1 MACSGPSRSVLSAL
15 RRSAV
20 AAATAAPSSSSSSTC
35 FGAAAFLR
43 PVAARPYSS
52 VPPSPFGRL
61 GFFPSSSTSTS
72 ILIRQLS
79 TGRSLR
85 YPAATLGAGSIPL
98 DPAVAAAASPK
109 AGSRTAPPLSTPNVA
124 RWLYLTSFL
133 TFSIVVIG
141 GLTRLTESGLSIT
154 EWKPFKGSLPPLN
167 AADWAEEYRK
177 YQESEEGRM

>member
-1 MACSGPSRSVLSAL
+1 MACPGPSRLVLKVV
-15 RRSAV
+15 RG
-20 AAATAAPSSSSSSTC
+20 AAAAASPSTC

-52 VPPSPFGRL
+52 LPPSPFGRL
-61 GFFPSSSTSTS
+61 PPLSTTSASTSR
-72 ILIRQLS
+72 LIRQLS
-79 TGRSLR
+79 TGRS
-85 YPAATLGAGSIPL
+85 PHFSAATLSASSIPL
-98 DPAVAAAASPK
+98 ESSSSSK
-109 AGSRTAPPLSTPNVA
+109 TSSRTAPPLSSPNVA

-154 EWKPFKGSLPPLN
+154 EWKPFKGSLPPMN

>member
-1 MACSGPSRSVLSAL
+1 MACSGPSRSVLAAL

-20 AAATAAPSSSSSSTC
+20 AAATAAPSSSSSSSTC

-52 VPPSPFGRL
+52 VPPSPLGRL
-61 GFFPSSSTSTS
+61 GFFPSSSASTS
-72 ILIRQLS
+72 SLIRQLS

-109 AGSRTAPPLSTPNVA
+109 AGSRTANVA